1 VRAYPPL
8 LWLASDG
15 ARPTDAK
22 KSRLSEEEIDR
33 LVVEQAADADA
44 WESAIHRIVE
54 PIALEVPAELA
65 ARAAFL
71 ARLHRRASVE
81 EWLTLVIRERVK
93 LEEAAFV
100 EARQELTARGSP

>member
-1 VRAYPPL
+1 MTKT
-8 LWLASDG
+8 ASK
-15 ARPTDAK
+15 K

-44 WESAIHRIVE
+44 WEPAIHRTVE
-54 PIALEVPAELA
+54 PTALAVPAELA

-81 EWLTLVIRERVK
+81 EWLTLVIRERVE
-93 LEEAAFV
+93 LEEAAYV
-100 EARQELTARGSP
+100 EAKQDMTARGAP